1 MANEV
6 CRYAHVKNGAV
17 VNVSLW
23 DGSSDYKPPKGET
36 LHQLDDDSPVG
47 PGWSFKNGEFVDE
60 RPPAEPQPDE

>member
-36 LHQLDDDSPVG
+36 LHQLEDDSPVG
-47 PGWSFKNGEFVDE
+47 PGWSFKDGGFVDE
-60 RPPAEPQPDE
+60 RPPADDLEV